1 MYQCVHHR
9 AALALLASA
18 ALTLSACSK
27 KETPHAGGTGGGTAT
42 SQSPTGKT
50 GGGASGGTTS
60 GGQGSA
66 KGPTGPASPEPSQ
79 GKLTLTLDG
88 DGFSPAKTVEIP
100 VTASMTQAFPTSP
113 WRQLTAQGPI
123 EVPGKGKVTLD
134 IGMFLPREPAMAPGK
149 FNGGTVTDPANKQPK
164 SLITLAFGI
173 EQEDAY
179 KAAYGS
185 TAGEFTITEVG
196 PKFRGKVKGAFD
208 AKLAHTETKAPL
220 HIKGTYE
227 ITHMQ

>member
-1 MYQCVHHR
+1 MYLCAHPTQ
-9 AALALLASA
+9 AGLALLACA

-27 KETPHAGGTGGGTAT
+27 KDPAGGTGGGTASSQTPT
-42 SQSPTGKT
+42 SQT
-50 GGGASGGTTS
+50 GGASGGTTG

-66 KGPTGPASPEPSQ
+66 KGPTGPSTPEPSQ

-88 DGFSPAKTVEIP
+88 DGFSPAQTVEIP

-134 IGMFLPREPAMAPGK
+134 LGLFLPREPAMAPGK
-149 FNGGTVTDPANKQPK
+149 FNGGTVMDPAIKQPK
-164 SLITLAFGI
+164 SLVTLAFGI
-173 EQEDAY
+173 SQEDTF

-196 PKFRGKVKGAFD
+196 PKFRGKVKGTFD

-220 HIKGTYE
+220 HIKGAYE
-227 ITHMQ
+227 ITHIQ